1 MCGIFGF
8 IVREQKQIGYSKTLN
23 LLRNLYLLSESR
35 GKESSGIS
43 IKAVNKKKI
52 SVLKKSVPA
61 SEIIKKKEYKVL
73 LEDALRKKNS
83 SDELHTP
90 FYVIAHAR
98 LVTNGTQENNNN
110 NQPVIKDDIVAVHNG
125 IITNVNELW
134 NEYRNVISPRQ
145 WEVDTEIFLSL
156 FRWQLNQSGK
166 VIQAL
171 RKTFETIEG
180 TASIALQPADFDFS
194 LLATNN
200 GSLYYVFDNEENSVL
215 FASEEY
221 ILREALRRSDV
232 EDIFNPE
239 KIQWM
244 KAGEFV
250 WVDLK
255 NKNHVIGR
263 YHDTKHDELEC
274 PVTEKSVIE
283 NLTPDKPV
291 DFEKIEK
298 EIYQL
303 KNSPLRKL
311 LEYHPEAIR
320 RLKRC
325 RKCVLPET
333 FPYIWFDENGIC
345 NYCHGYIQRKLGSRR
360 EEFLEILEKFR
371 RKDGKPD
378 CLVPFSG
385 GRDSSFGLH
394 YIVRELG
401 MHPITYTYDW
411 GMVTDLARRNIARLC
426 GKLGIE
432 NIIVSADIHQ
442 KRRNIRLNVEAW
454 LKNPKLGLIPLFMA
468 GDKQFFYYVN
478 KIKKQTGIPLD
489 IWCTNY
495 LENTDFK
502 VGFCHVEPTFD
513 KHRPDYLP
521 FSSKVKMAWYY
532 LKNFLVNPAYLN
544 SSIWDTIFSFYAYYA
559 EPRVNFYQLYDW
571 VRWDEKEITETL
583 LKEYNW
589 ELSPDTTSSWRI
601 GDGTSAFYNYI
612 YYTVAGFSEIETFR
626 SNQIREGLMSREEA
640 LEKIYEENRPRF
652 ESLKWYLDTIGVDF
666 ERAVRIIN
674 QIPKRYKLE

>member
-1 MCGIFGF
+1 
-8 IVREQKQIGYSKTLN
+8 
-23 LLRNLYLLSESR
+23 
-35 GKESSGIS
+35 
-43 IKAVNKKKI
+43 
-52 SVLKKSVPA
+52 
-61 SEIIKKKEYKVL
+61 
-73 LEDALRKKNS
+73 
-83 SDELHTP
+83 
-90 FYVIAHAR
+90 
-98 LVTNGTQENNNN
+98 
-110 NQPVIKDDIVAVHNG
+110 
-125 IITNVNELW
+125 
-134 NEYRNVISPRQ
+134 
-145 WEVDTEIFLSL
+145 
-156 FRWQLNQSGK
+156 
-166 VIQAL
+166 
-171 RKTFETIEG
+171 
-180 TASIALQPADFDFS
+180 
-194 LLATNN
+194 
-200 GSLYYVFDNEENSVL
+200 
-215 FASEEY
+215 
-221 ILREALRRSDV
+221 
-232 EDIFNPE
+232 
-239 KIQWM
+239 
-244 KAGEFV
+244 
-250 WVDLK
+250 
-255 NKNHVIGR
+255 
-263 YHDTKHDELEC
+263 
-274 PVTEKSVIE
+274 
-283 NLTPDKPV
+283 
-291 DFEKIEK
+291 
-298 EIYQL
+298 
-303 KNSPLRKL
+303 
-311 LEYHPEAIR
+311 
-320 RLKRC
+320 
-325 RKCVLPET
+325 
-333 FPYIWFDENGIC
+333 
-345 NYCHGYIQRKLGSRR
+345 
-360 EEFLEILEKFR
+360 
-371 RKDGKPD
+371 
-378 CLVPFSG
+378 
-385 GRDSSFGLH
+385 
-394 YIVRELG
+394 
-401 MHPITYTYDW
+401 
-411 GMVTDLARRNIARLC
+411 
-426 GKLGIE
+426 
-432 NIIVSADIHQ
+432 
-442 KRRNIRLNVEAW
+442 VEAW